1 MTAGNLMV
9 SYAPGTTVV
18 IPRATLIDVRIAG
31 SSVVC
36 RFDGAPDRH
45 LGPFPTDEETMQ
57 VCRRVVHAL
66 ASETSVLDVTQPAPP
81 TPLPHDLEPPKPLSA
96 LTRDDVLKM
105 HTHYNGLIAKELEF
119 CFKYLNFYIGLLSAL
134 VAATLTGLLQFTLP
148 HPRGLLL
155 LLGPLLVIV
164 LAVVGYKTV
173 RVFYRRYMEA
183 WITSLNVDEMLGLR
197 TDVSTLFRTKN
208 LVGF

>member
-1 MTAGNLMV
+1 MRTSYDPAGKFELKVSEVEFHRTPAGRQLM
-9 SYAPGTTVV
+9 A
-18 IPRATLIDVRIAG
+18 RIYQPQG
-31 SSVVC
+31 V
-36 RFDGAPDRH
+36 
-45 LGPFPTDEETMQ
+45 GPFPTDEETMQ

-81 TPLPHDLEPPKPLSA
+81 TPLPNDLEPPKPLSA

-134 VAATLTGLLQFTLP
+134 VAATLTGLLPFTLP

-183 WITSLNVDEMLGLR
+183 WITSLKVIAAKLIRYPFDL
-197 TDVSTLFRTKN
+197 VSHTA
-208 LVGF
+208 